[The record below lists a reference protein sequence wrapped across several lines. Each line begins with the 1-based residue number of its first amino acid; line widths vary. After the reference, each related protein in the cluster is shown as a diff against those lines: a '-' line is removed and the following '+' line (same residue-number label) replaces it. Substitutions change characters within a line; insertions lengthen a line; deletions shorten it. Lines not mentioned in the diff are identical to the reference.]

1 MVKLDPGNSNQ
12 IHHHCENFIIY
23 FLKISSLCLK
33 LAWLSTN
40 YDFEP
45 DVLFVFNQNKLTL

>member
-23 FLKISSLCLK
+23 FLKICLLCLK
-33 LAWLSTN
+33 LACINTG

>member
-1 MVKLDPGNSNQ
+1 MVNLHAGISTQ
-12 IHHHCENFIIY
+12 ICHHGENFIIY

-33 LAWLSTN
+33 LARLSTN

>member
-1 MVKLDPGNSNQ
+1 MVNLHAGISTQ
-12 IHHHCENFIIY
+12 IYHHGENFIIY
-23 FLKISSLCLK
+23 FLKICLLCLK
-33 LAWLSTN
+33 FACINTG